1 MKRKFKKIR
10 NIIKYYLGIDKYGLL
25 KNSHNNLH
33 ISKQVNI
40 APLNQIKFGE
50 NIYISK
56 NCSIITSDKGQSKIT
71 IGNYVMIAHNV
82 MIIGG
87 NHNISRTD
95 IPMMLQGEGKQG
107 DIIIKDDVWIAAG
120 VIILTGVKI
129 GQGSVIG
136 AGSVVTK
143 DIPEYSIAVGNPA
156 KVIKNRK
163 AKS

>member
-1 MKRKFKKIR
+1 MKKKFKIIR

-25 KNSHNNLH
+25 KNKHNNLH
-33 ISKQVNI
+33 ISKNVTI
-40 APLNQIKFGE
+40 SVLNQVEFSDD
-50 NIYISK
+50 IYISN
-56 NCSIITSDKGQSKIT
+56 NCWIITPDNNQSKIT
-71 IGNYVMIAHNV
+71 IGNYVMIAQNV

-87 NHNISRTD
+87 NHSTLRTD

-107 DIIIKDDVWIAAG
+107 SIVIEDDVWIGAG
-120 VIILTGVKI
+120 AIILTGVKI

-156 KVIKNRK
+156 KVVKSRK
-163 AKS
+163 SEN

>member
-1 MKRKFKKIR
+1 MKKNFKKIR
-10 NIIKYYLGIDKYGLL
+10 NLIKYYLKIDKYGLL
-25 KNSHNNLH
+25 KNSCNNLH
-33 ISKQVNI
+33 ISKNVTI

-56 NCSIITSDKGQSKIT
+56 NCSITTSDNGQSKIS
-71 IGNYVMIAHNV
+71 IGNHVMMGHNI

-107 DIIIKDDVWIAAG
+107 DIIIEDDVWIGAG
-120 VIILTGVKI
+120 AIVLTGVKI

-143 DIPEYSIAVGNPA
+143 AIPAYSIAVGNPA
-156 KVIKNRK
+156 KVIRNRK
-163 AKS
+163 S